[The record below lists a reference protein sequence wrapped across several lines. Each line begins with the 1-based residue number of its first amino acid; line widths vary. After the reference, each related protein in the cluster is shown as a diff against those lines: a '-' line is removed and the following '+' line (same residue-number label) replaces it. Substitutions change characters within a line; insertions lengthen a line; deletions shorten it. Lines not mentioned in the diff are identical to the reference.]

1 MAKITVEEC
10 LVLDVLVFAQKGW
23 LREGASSRLVWRHE
37 EQEVACVIFHVKEE
51 CLYLPF
57 LRWGEMTNSHHYPVE
72 LERTH
77 TSFGAERVW
86 FQCPVCGRRVRKLYL
101 PPGERRF
108 HFLCR
113 SCHGLTYRSRQRRA
127 RLWEQEQ
134 GQADKLGRLL
144 ERPNG
149 GRRAERQAIKEYQR
163 LQAIREEMRLR
174 VQCWLSEED
183 GLEQDSLATMATR
196 LVFGLPPKHPAK
208 RPRGRPKVKRA
219 YQRQKPFLL
228 GERHSESEILC
239 LKCRD
244 FREPRDPVPVTLP
257 NGRPALKGTCPV
269 CGATVCQIVKK
280 GGARLP
286 PSGGR
291 QSPRTRPAR

>member
-1 MAKITVEEC
+1 MAKRTVEEC
-10 LVLDVLVFAQKGW
+10 LVLDVLMCAQKGW
-23 LREGASSRLVWRHE
+23 LREGASSRLVWRQE
-37 EQEVACVIFHVKEE
+37 EREVACVIFHVKEE
-51 CLYLPF
+51 CLFLPF

-72 LERTH
+72 LERTR

-113 SCHGLTYRSRQRRA
+113 SCHHLSYRSRQRRA
-127 RLWEQEQ
+127 PLWEQAQ
-134 GQADKLGRLL
+134 GHADKPGRLL

-149 GRRAERQAIKEYQR
+149 GRRAERPAIKEYQR
-163 LQAIREEMRLR
+163 LLVISKEMRLR
-174 VQCWLSEED
+174 VQPWVTKED
-183 GLEQDSLATMATR
+183 TLAR
-196 LVFGLPPKHPAK
+196 LIFRLPPGPQEAAACK

-219 YQRQKPFLL
+219 YQRRKPFLL
-228 GERHSESEILC
+228 GERHSESQILC

-244 FREPRDPVPVTLP
+244 FREPRDPAPVTLP

-269 CGATVCQIVKK
+269 CSATVCQIVKK
-280 GGARLP
+280 G
-286 PSGGR
+286 
-291 QSPRTRPAR
+291 